1 MPDLGWQFFLCLASN
16 WFKSSYLDPPNWF
29 KSSDLDPLLSQL
41 VQVFRLGPTQLVQVF
56 RLGPTTMQSSDC
68 SRGSFL
74 IVSQRLSLELSMIL
88 KPFNYLTWGKA
99 IPLKSHQLVVQ
110 YFRHNLEHCCKDNLL
125 VIALYLL

>member
-1 MPDLGWQFFLCLASN
+1 MADLGWQFFLFLASN
-16 WFKSSYLDPPNWF
+16 WFKSSYLDPLPQ
-29 KSSDLDPLLSQL
+29 LD
-41 VQVFRLGPTQLVQVF
+41 QVFRLGPQLVQVF

>member
-1 MPDLGWQFFLCLASN
+1 MADLGWQFFLFLASN
-16 WFKSSYLDPPNWF
+16 WFKSSYLDPLPQ
-29 KSSDLDPLLSQL
+29 LDQVFRLGPQL

-68 SRGSFL
+68 GRGSFL